1 MDWKIFAMCF
11 GAVFLAELGDKTQL
25 ATMMFSAQVKSP
37 WLIFAASSL
46 ALVASSLIATTVG
59 CAAGRCLPET
69 PIKIAAG
76 ALFLIIGAV
85 MLYTAFAGGRA
96 A

>member
-11 GAVFLAELGDKTQL
+11 GTVFLAELGDKTQL
-25 ATMMFSAQVKSP
+25 AALMFGAQSKSP
-37 WLIFAASSL
+37 WLIFAAASA
-46 ALVASSLIATTVG
+46 ALVLSSFIAVTVG

-69 PIKIAAG
+69 PIKIASG
-76 ALFLIIGAV
+76 AAFILVGAF

-96 A
+96 